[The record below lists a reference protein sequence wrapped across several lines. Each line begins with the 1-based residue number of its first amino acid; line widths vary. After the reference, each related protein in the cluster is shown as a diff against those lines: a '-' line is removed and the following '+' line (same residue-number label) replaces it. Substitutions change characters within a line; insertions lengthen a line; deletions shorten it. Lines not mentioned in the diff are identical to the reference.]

1 MKENGAFEF
10 VDWDKNYDKYKN
22 LRFKKKERQ
31 YTSVWMD
38 VDCDN
43 YIEFR

>member
-1 MKENGAFEF
+1 MISIKI
-10 VDWDKNYDKYKN
+10 WD
-22 LRFKKKERQ
+22 LKKKERQ